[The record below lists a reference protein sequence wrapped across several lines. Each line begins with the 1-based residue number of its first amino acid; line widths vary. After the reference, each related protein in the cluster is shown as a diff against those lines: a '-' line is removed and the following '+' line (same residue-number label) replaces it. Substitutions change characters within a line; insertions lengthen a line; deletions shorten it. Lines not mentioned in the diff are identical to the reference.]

1 MNAVAQPRPVSA
13 VYLDLAGRS
22 VVISGGATGIGAAL
36 SEAFAAQGALV
47 TFLDIDA
54 GAGRALAQKLEGQ
67 GARVAFHACDIT
79 DTAALQAAIQSA
91 AAAHGP
97 VRVLLN
103 NAANDARHSLDA
115 LSPDRFDALVAV
127 NLRHAVF
134 AAQAVMPMMKT
145 AGGGSIINFGSIGWM
160 MASGGYPI
168 YAAMKAAVHGLTRG
182 LARDLGQ
189 DGIRVNTLVPGWVM
203 TEKQLRLWVDDSA
216 REKIAQSQCLP
227 GSVLPAH
234 IANMALF
241 LASDAS
247 AMCTAQNF
255 IVDGGWV

>member
-1 MNAVAQPRPVSA
+1 MNAVVQPRTVQAIYP
-13 VYLDLAGRS
+13 DLSGRS
-22 VVISGGATGIGAAL
+22 VVISGGATGIGATL
-36 SEAFAAQGALV
+36 TEAFTA
-47 TFLDIDA
+47 
-54 GAGRALAQKLEGQ
+54 Q
-67 GARVAFHACDIT
+67 GARVAVIDIDAVAGQALVQSLTGQGAVAAFHACDIT
-79 DTAALQAAIQSA
+79 NTVALQAAIQSA
-91 AAAHGP
+91 AAVHGP
-97 VRVLLN
+97 VTVLLN
-103 NAANDARHSLDA
+103 NAANDTRHSLDA
-115 LSPDRFDALVAV
+115 LSPERFDALVAV

-134 AAQAVMPMMKT
+134 AAQVVAPMMKA

-216 REKIAQSQCLP
+216 RQKIAQSQCLP